1 MNWFSLIFSVIKS
14 FFSGTGSNDSNKN
27 NIIIVILFII
37 TAILL
42 LFIGKLQN
50 DKKDL
55 QIMWE
60 LAKNNNIVLETI
72 IADQNE
78 AIENSRANYQQI
90 ANEFGRLGNVLD
102 KRYSELVIKEGN
114 KFKQAQCDDKLDML
128 VQSFNL
134 FKIELNKEIQRE
146 TANKVIFE

>member
-1 MNWFSLIFSVIKS
+1 MNWFSVIFSVIKS

-55 QIMWE
+55 QIMLE

-102 KRYSELVIKEGN
+102 QRYSELVIKEGN
-114 KFKQAQCDDKLDML
+114 KFKQAQCEDKLDML